1 MVRYIKKGRFDDTNK
16 MFVKPKKF
24 DFRVTE
30 KNAKKWSLQIFE
42 DLKKKK
48 LI

>member
-1 MVRYIKKGRFDDTNK
+1 
-16 MFVKPKKF
+16 MFVKPNKF

-30 KNAKKWSLQIFE
+30 KNATKWSLQIFE
-42 DLKKKK
+42 DMKKKN